1 MRKTLFS
8 VGLIAISCCNSA
20 VGGIFQRDS
29 TVKFKVID
37 FDGNPISNAN
47 VCVSTFKK
55 WIPGDNFGTSI
66 DMDIQG
72 NTDTNGEVSVSFLC
86 KSLQFSY
93 VVKAIG
99 YYGEGSYKDI
109 NSSKAQSDIK
119 FARAGSGFT
128 LRQTQFETNLVV
140 RLKPIVNPTPMY
152 VQNLKPYS
160 GRYKSIPE
168 KALSGVWGYDIK
180 TGDWTEPYGKGKDVD
195 FFVEYSY
202 EHFHKDRIV
211 DCALVFTNNVHD
223 GFYIA
228 KNSGTFFC
236 SDYVA
241 NTNAT
246 YVKRLDFGSWGK
258 KYKGNYATDLLDDNE
273 YIVLRTRTKC
283 DKDGRIVSAHY
294 AKIYGPICFN
304 GGFAHNGSYFN
315 PNENDPNLEADT
327 TVNLLPGGGKGFAP

>member
-1 MRKTLFS
+1 MRRDLFI
-8 VGLIAISCCNSA
+8 VGLIVMAGCSSA
-20 VGGIFQRDS
+20 MGALFQRDS
-29 TVKFKVID
+29 TARFKVLD
-37 FDGNPISNAN
+37 FDGNPISNAVVRVN
-47 VCVSTFKK
+47 TFKK
-55 WIPGDNFGTSI
+55 WIPGEGFGR
-66 DMDIQG
+66 DEMMDIDG
-72 NTDTNGEVSVSFLC
+72 ITDTNGVASIVFLC
-86 KSLQFSY
+86 KSMNFSY
-93 VVKAIG
+93 SVRAEG
-99 YYGEGSYKDI
+99 YYGNGGRLG
-109 NSSKAQSDIK
+109 

-152 VQNLKPYS
+152 VQDLKPYS
-160 GRYKSIPE
+160 GRHKSMPQ

-202 EHFHKDRIV
+202 EHFFKDRVV

-228 KNSGTFFC
+228 KSTGTRFC

-283 DKDGRIVSAHY
+283 DKDGRIASAHY

-327 TVNLLPGGGKGFAP
+327 KVNLLPGGGMGFAP

>member
-128 LRQTQFETNLVV
+128 LRQTQFETYCEPNTHVCA
-140 RLKPIVNPTPMY
+140 
-152 VQNLKPYS
+152 
-160 GRYKSIPE
+160 E
-168 KALSGVWGYDIK
+168 FKALF
-180 TGDWTEPYGKGKDVD
+180 WTLQ
-195 FFVEYSY
+195 EYS
-202 EHFHKDRIV
+202 
-211 DCALVFTNNVHD
+211 
-223 GFYIA
+223 
-228 KNSGTFFC
+228 
-236 SDYVA
+236 
-241 NTNAT
+241 
-246 YVKRLDFGSWGK
+246 
-258 KYKGNYATDLLDDNE
+258 
-273 YIVLRTRTKC
+273 
-283 DKDGRIVSAHY
+283 
-294 AKIYGPICFN
+294 
-304 GGFAHNGSYFN
+304 
-315 PNENDPNLEADT
+315 
-327 TVNLLPGGGKGFAP
+327 

>member
-1 MRKTLFS
+1 MRRVLFIVS
-8 VGLIAISCCNSA
+8 LIVVVSCGNVMA
-20 VGGIFQRDS
+20 ALFQRDS
-29 TVKFKVID
+29 TARFKVMD
-37 FDGNPISNAN
+37 FCGNPISDATVRVN
-47 VCVSTFKK
+47 TLKK
-55 WIPGDNFGTSI
+55 WIPGEGFGR
-66 DMDIQG
+66 DVMMDIDG
-72 NTDTNGEVSVSFLC
+72 TTGTNGEVSIVFLC
-86 KSLQFSY
+86 KSMNFSY
-93 VVKAIG
+93 SVRAEG
-99 YYGEGSYKDI
+99 YYGNGGRLG
-109 NSSKAQSDIK
+109 

-152 VQNLKPYS
+152 VQDLKPYS
-160 GRYKSIPE
+160 GRHKSMPQ

-180 TGDWTEPYGKGKDVD
+180 TGDWTEPYGNGKDVD

-202 EHFHKDRIV
+202 EHFFKDRVV

-228 KNSGTFFC
+228 KSTGTRFC

-327 TVNLLPGGGKGFAP
+327 TVNLMPGGGNGFAP

>member
-1 MRKTLFS
+1 MGAL
-8 VGLIAISCCNSA
+8 
-20 VGGIFQRDS
+20 FQRDS
-29 TVKFKVID
+29 TARFKVLD
-37 FDGNPISNAN
+37 FDGNPISNAVVRVN
-47 VCVSTFKK
+47 TFKK
-55 WIPGDNFGTSI
+55 WIPGEGFGR
-66 DMDIQG
+66 DEMMDIDG
-72 NTDTNGEVSVSFLC
+72 ITDTNGVASIVFLC
-86 KSLQFSY
+86 KSMNFSY
-93 VVKAIG
+93 SVRAEG
-99 YYGEGSYKDI
+99 YYGNGGRLG
-109 NSSKAQSDIK
+109 

-152 VQNLKPYS
+152 VQDLKPYS
-160 GRYKSIPE
+160 GRHKSMPQ

-202 EHFHKDRIV
+202 EHFFKDRVV

-228 KNSGTFFC
+228 KSTGTRFC

-283 DKDGRIVSAHY
+283 DKDGRIASAHY

-327 TVNLLPGGGKGFAP
+327 KVNLLPGGGMGFAP